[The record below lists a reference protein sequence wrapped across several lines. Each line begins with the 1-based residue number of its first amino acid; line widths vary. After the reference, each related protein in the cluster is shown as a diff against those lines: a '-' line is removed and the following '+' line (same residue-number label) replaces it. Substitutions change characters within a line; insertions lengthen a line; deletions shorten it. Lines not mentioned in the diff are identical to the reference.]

1 MTIENIS
8 FDLSKSG
15 QNFGQINWQR
25 EKKGL
30 FWVEKSGRITGAEQA
45 VSVLS
50 NAIKIAIQ
58 EKMLTHSPRPTM
70 ISDPLTYLPE
80 LVTVL
85 QNFGFDVPDVLRNQT
100 ISDDVDDEH
109 ICG

>member
-1 MTIENIS
+1 
-8 FDLSKSG
+8 
-15 QNFGQINWQR
+15 
-25 EKKGL
+25 
-30 FWVEKSGRITGAEQA
+30 
-45 VSVLS
+45 
-50 NAIKIAIQ
+50 
-58 EKMLTHSPRPTM
+58 M

-109 ICG
+109 ICD